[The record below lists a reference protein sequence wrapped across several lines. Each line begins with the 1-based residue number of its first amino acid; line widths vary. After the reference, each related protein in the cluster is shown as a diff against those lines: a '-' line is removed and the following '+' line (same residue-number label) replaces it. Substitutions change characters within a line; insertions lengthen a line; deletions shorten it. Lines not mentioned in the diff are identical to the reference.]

1 MTLTTAI
8 QTYLTD
14 AATSEFRGLEV
25 TVVDHWEGRDN
36 LLWRVEAGAQN
47 AAQDAVIK
55 LFLDAGQVRSRRQ
68 YDGQQLFA
76 PVGIAPQPLW
86 YDRYPDGLSRQIMV
100 YRWAQGATPDPD
112 DAGQL
117 TELAR
122 AVAALHDGDPTAV
135 RRFSPN
141 PVNLDYLWRLLAGS
155 TQQNVAW

>member
-8 QTYLTD
+8 QTYLTG

-86 YDRYPDGLSRQIMV
+86 YDRYPDGLSPPDHGLSLGAGRDAKRSRQRRSVIRAGRSRGRV
-100 YRWAQGATPDPD
+100 ARRRPDRGAPLQPQS
-112 DAGQL
+112 GEPGL
-117 TELAR
+117 SLA
-122 AVAALHDGDPTAV
+122 AVG
-135 RRFSPN
+135 
-141 PVNLDYLWRLLAGS
+141 G
-155 TQQNVAW
+155 